1 MQTSPTA
8 NVDPSPARE
17 ADAQIAAGSDAWSR
31 SAGMVIGSLAAIGVL
46 FIGALVFMYFG
57 VVQPK
62 GTFDVVS
69 LKVVDPAP
77 VTPPAR
83 AEPPAPV
90 AVAEPAAVAP
100 SVAAPEVPL
109 REEPRPAAIA
119 APEPVAARS
128 TSPPPV
134 VAEPAEPAR
143 SSPPGQE
150 TERRVTAAAPAPIA
164 PALTRQKAQ
173 APLSLAAQP
182 LAKTAPVEVAKN
194 SDAIAPPAPA
204 PVPSASALQVAAAAP
219 APPPAGPV
227 DPPAPVVLRPLSRP
241 QPSFPVQALHEGVSK
256 GSVVA
261 RLSIGTDGRVTDV
274 AIVSSNPPRLFDR
287 ATQRALSEW
296 RFEPISRPTTAQIEL
311 AFRAD

>member
-1 MQTSPTA
+1 MQTSLTA
-8 NVDPSPARE
+8 NVDPSPARA

-31 SAGMVIGSLAAIGVL
+31 SAGMVIGSLAVIGVL

-62 GTFDVVS
+62 GTLDVVS
-69 LKVVDPAP
+69 LKVVDSAP

-90 AVAEPAAVAP
+90 AVAEPVAVAP
-100 SVAAPEVPL
+100 SVAAPEFPL

-134 VAEPAEPAR
+134 VAEPAAVP
-143 SSPPGQE
+143 
-150 TERRVTAAAPAPIA
+150 
-164 PALTRQKAQ
+164 
-173 APLSLAAQP
+173 
-182 LAKTAPVEVAKN
+182 
-194 SDAIAPPAPA
+194 
-204 PVPSASALQVAAAAP
+204 PVPSESALQLAAAAP
-219 APPPAGPV
+219 APPPAGPAE
-227 DPPAPVVLRPLSRP
+227 PPAPVVLRPLSRP
-241 QPSFPVQALHEGVSK
+241 QPSFPVQALREGVSK
-256 GSVVA
+256 GWVVA

-274 AIVSSNPPRLFDR
+274 TIVSSNPPRLFDR

-296 RFEPISRPTTAQIEL
+296 RFEPIPRPTTAQIEL